1 MAGWP
6 EHRLWPRGGH
16 GRAEW
21 GLAQERHVVY
31 MRMDG
36 MRPAC
41 VDTCESVRHGP
52 REGMLA
58 GSHMYVDKGRW
69 TYPDL
74 VPLRAAKLEIKECWS
89 QRPTVKNV
97 VLAEAYSFE
106 HSGTHLHS

>member
-1 MAGWP
+1 M
-6 EHRLWPRGGH
+6 
-16 GRAEW
+16 
-21 GLAQERHVVY
+21 Y
-31 MRMDG
+31 MQMDG

-41 VDTCESVRHGP
+41 VGTGGSVQHGL

-58 GSHMYVDKGRW
+58 GGHMYVDKGRW

-97 VLAEAYSFE
+97 VLAEANSFE